1 MTHRRTL
8 FFILILLFISTATY
22 FVIQFAKGYRFS
34 PSQGGFQPSGLLVA
48 TSVPDGAQVYI
59 DGKLKTATNTTVFLT
74 PGEYQ
79 VEIKKEG
86 FATWGKKLKV
96 EKELVTKTDAVLFP
110 LVPNL
115 QSLTF
120 TGASNPLVSPDGTK
134 IIYSVNT
141 PTGEKNGLWILE
153 FSDFPFGISRE
164 PKQIVKGLLGG
175 RDFSKATYRWSPD
188 SSKLLVTFKTTIN
201 NPAAKKTVKAPTIE
215 ENFLIDTGSLITSGQ
230 LTELAK
236 TSTMTTTIISQW
248 EKEEKLKYDQKVA
261 KLPVKLSEIIGNITD
276 QIVFSPDENKILYV
290 ATGSATIPDK
300 IIQGLPGS
308 STQTEERSL
317 KPHQTYVYDLK
328 EDRNFLIIKD
338 KECLVRSQ
346 INLSQIADK
355 TFPSCTLRWFPSSR
369 HLVLVEKD
377 KIQIVEYEGTNWLSV
392 YSGNYQFPFAYP
404 NPSGNKL
411 LILTNLSNL
420 PDSLPNLYAVSLR

>member
-1 MTHRRTL
+1 MTHKRTL
-8 FFILILLFISTATY
+8 FFIIILLFIALATY
-22 FVIQFAKGYRFS
+22 FMIQFAKGYRFS
-34 PSQGGFQPSGLLVA
+34 PAQRGFQPSGLLVA

-86 FATWGKKLKV
+86 FAIWGKKLRI

-120 TGASNPLVSPDGTK
+120 TGASSPLVSNDGTK
-134 IIYSVNT
+134 IVYSVNT

-164 PKQIVKGLLGG
+164 PRQIVKNLTGG

-188 SSKLLVTFKTTIN
+188 SSSLLVTFEIINKNTASKKTT
-201 NPAAKKTVKAPTIE
+201 KQTKIE
-215 ENFLIDTGSLITSGQ
+215 ENFLIDTASLITSSQ
-230 LTELAK
+230 LAEVAK
-236 TSTMTTTIISQW
+236 TSTMTTTIIAQW

-261 KLPVKLSEIIGNITD
+261 KLPVKLSEILKNNTN
-276 QIVFSPDENKILYV
+276 QIVFSPDETKILYI
-290 ATGSATIPDK
+290 AIGEATIPDK
-300 IIQGLPGS
+300 IIPGLPGS
-308 STQTEERSL
+308 STQAEERNL
-317 KPHQTYVYDLK
+317 KPHQTYVYDIK
-328 EDRNFLIIKD
+328 EDKNFLIIKD
-338 KECLVRSQ
+338 KECLVGLQ
-346 INLSQIADK
+346 INLISVQDK
-355 TFPSCTLRWFPSSR
+355 SFPDCTLRWFPGSR

-377 KIQIVEYEGTNWLSV
+377 KIQILEYEGTNWLSV
-392 YSGNYQFPFAYP
+392 YSGNYQFPFAYA

-411 LILTNLSNL
+411 VILTNLSNL